1 MKKTLLTAIL
11 TGLFAAATMS
21 AQFVAARNGQGYGP
35 GNGSGYNGNGPK
47 DGTGYGAKSGKGQR
61 NGTCDQTGP
70 KGTSAVAVHRAAWD
84 GADASGHP
92 AGGRPTTSLAPH
104 QEKKKLVFCYWKK

>member
-1 MKKTLLTAIL
+1 MKKTLLTAIM
-11 TGLFAAATMS
+11 TALFAAATVS
-21 AQFVAARNGQGYGP
+21 AQFVPTRGGQGYGP

-70 KGTSAVAVHRAAWD
+70 KGNRR
-84 GADASGHP
+84 
-92 AGGRPTTSLAPH
+92 GGQSQGSMGRRGR
-104 QEKKKLVFCYWKK
+104 

>member
-35 GNGSGYNGNGPK
+35 GNGAGYNGNGPK

-70 KGTSAVAVHRAAWD
+70 KGNQR
-84 GADASGHP
+84 
-92 AGGRPTTSLAPH
+92 GGRS
-104 QEKKKLVFCYWKK
+104 QGSGSMGRRGR